1 MIPCGLIPKSLN
13 VWWCPITSL
22 KWNDMINVCAMT
34 PGYCNLKLKRQI
46 RSVNHLLSRCQIM
59 EKSASAHD
67 EYLIYGSIWIQFDTY
82 YWNLQTCFLF
92 VNAIFNIFS
101 SDQASFK
108 DRYELLFVY
117 FLLSVDIFFLFYM
130 LHASVLFVPV
140 WAKFLALVLD
150 EWLVCCEFWRY

>member
-59 EKSASAHD
+59 EQSASAHD
-67 EYLIYGSIWIQFDTY
+67 EYLIYGSIWIQFDAY

-92 VNAIFNIFS
+92 VNAIFNIFLAPIKLHLRT
-101 SDQASFK
+101 DMNYCLFIFC
-108 DRYELLFVY
+108 YLCIFFFCFICCMLLFCLY
-117 FLLSVDIFFLFYM
+117 Q
-130 LHASVLFVPV
+130 
-140 WAKFLALVLD
+140 
-150 EWLVCCEFWRY
+150 CEPSFWH